1 MAKEKIHPVT
11 IPIPVTI
18 YNRLVKDGRKDRKK
32 AGVVSLDIIIS
43 HYDMRDSLNRMEKI
57 KEKKK

>member
-18 YNRLVKDGRKDRKK
+18 YNRMVKDGVKDRKK
-32 AGVVSLDIIIS
+32 AGIVALDIIIS
-43 HYDMRDSLNRMEKI
+43 HYDMRDTLSKMEKV
-57 KEKKK
+57 KRR